1 MLVRSC
7 GGCCGEQFGG
17 QEQRYAV
24 LDGVAGLHPGFR
36 GNCGH
41 EFIAFLH
48 QGRTG
53 HGATQDGQQFGTDLG
68 HFLVLPGGRARAGS
82 GLMCSF
88 QPTATWMSGGFTQDA
103 QVSPAGAFG
112 ASRRLKGR
120 MGAALRRRL
129 LGLVGQGGSIPHGV
143 GKGKQVVGAG
153 LLGS

>member
-7 GGCCGEQFGG
+7 RGGCSEQLRG

-24 LDGVAGLHPGFR
+24 LDGVAGLDPGFR
-36 GNCGH
+36 SDGGNQ
-41 EFIAFLH
+41 FLAFLH

-53 HGATQDGQQFGTDLG
+53 HGTTQDGQQFGTDLG
-68 HFLVLPGGRARAGS
+68 HLLVLPGGRARAGS

-112 ASRRLKGR
+112 AGRRLKG
-120 MGAALRRRL
+120 
-129 LGLVGQGGSIPHGV
+129 
-143 GKGKQVVGAG
+143 
-153 LLGS
+153 